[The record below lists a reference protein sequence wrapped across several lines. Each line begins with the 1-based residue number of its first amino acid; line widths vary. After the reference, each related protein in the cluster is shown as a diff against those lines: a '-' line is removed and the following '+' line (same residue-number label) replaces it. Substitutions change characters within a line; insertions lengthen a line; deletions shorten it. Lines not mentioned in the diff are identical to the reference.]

1 MRKLRIQ
8 GRAAA
13 KPKVIAA
20 TGWDTF
26 DLTAAIVAADLEGP
40 FDVVTL
46 LIGVNNQFRGG
57 ALTEFEAGLASLTD
71 TAIGFADGDAGR
83 VLLIS
88 IPDWGVTPFA
98 AAAPRAEFAGKIDMF
113 NDAVRDRADKGGTG
127 FIDIIAI
134 PRRAADEPEL
144 VASDGLHPSGRMY
157 SEWVELIYPEV
168 IRVVD
173 ATD

>member
-1 MRKLRIQ
+1 M
-8 GRAAA
+8 
-13 KPKVIAA
+13 
-20 TGWDTF
+20 
-26 DLTAAIVAADLEGP
+26 
-40 FDVVTL
+40 
-46 LIGVNNQFRGG
+46 
-57 ALTEFEAGLASLTD
+57 
-71 TAIGFADGDAGR
+71 
-83 VLLIS
+83 
-88 IPDWGVTPFA
+88 TPFA

-134 PRRAADEPEL
+134 SRRAADEPEL

>member
-71 TAIGFADGDAGR
+71 TAIGLADGDAGR

-88 IPDWGVTPFA
+88 IPDWG
-98 AAAPRAEFAGKIDMF
+98 
-113 NDAVRDRADKGGTG
+113 
-127 FIDIIAI
+127 
-134 PRRAADEPEL
+134 
-144 VASDGLHPSGRMY
+144 
-157 SEWVELIYPEV
+157 
-168 IRVVD
+168 
-173 ATD
+173 

>member
-1 MRKLRIQ
+1 MSSCSQAATLVVTADTEEDFERSREAARKQLAFYGSTPAYRPTLDCHGWGDLHRELNRLSKQ
-8 GRAAA
+8 GR
-13 KPKVIAA
+13 
-20 TGWDTF
+20 WE
-26 DLTAAIVAADLEGP
+26 DL
-40 FDVVTL
+40 
-46 LIGVNNQFRGG
+46 
-57 ALTEFEAGLASLTD
+57 AGLVEDPVLE
-71 TAIGFADGDAGR
+71 AIAVVG
-83 VLLIS
+83 
-88 IPDWGVTPFA
+88 
-98 AAAPRAEFAGKIDMF
+98 PRAEIAGEIDMF
-113 NDAVRDRADKGGTG
+113 NNAVRDRADKAGTG

>member
-1 MRKLRIQ
+1 M
-8 GRAAA
+8 
-13 KPKVIAA
+13 
-20 TGWDTF
+20 
-26 DLTAAIVAADLEGP
+26 
-40 FDVVTL
+40 
-46 LIGVNNQFRGG
+46 
-57 ALTEFEAGLASLTD
+57 ASLTN
-71 TAIGFADGDAGR
+71 TAIGFADGAAGR

-98 AAAPRAEFAGKIDMF
+98 AAAPRAEIAGEIGMF
-113 NDAVRDRADKGGTG
+113 NNAVRDRADKAGTG

-144 VASDGLHPSGRMY
+144 GASDGLHPSGRMY
-157 SEWVELIYPEV
+157 SELVELIYPEV

>member
-1 MRKLRIQ
+1 M
-8 GRAAA
+8 
-13 KPKVIAA
+13 
-20 TGWDTF
+20 
-26 DLTAAIVAADLEGP
+26 
-40 FDVVTL
+40 
-46 LIGVNNQFRGG
+46 
-57 ALTEFEAGLASLTD
+57 ASLTN

-98 AAAPRAEFAGKIDMF
+98 AAAPRAEFAGEIDMF
-113 NDAVRDRADKGGTG
+113 NNAVRDRADKAGTG